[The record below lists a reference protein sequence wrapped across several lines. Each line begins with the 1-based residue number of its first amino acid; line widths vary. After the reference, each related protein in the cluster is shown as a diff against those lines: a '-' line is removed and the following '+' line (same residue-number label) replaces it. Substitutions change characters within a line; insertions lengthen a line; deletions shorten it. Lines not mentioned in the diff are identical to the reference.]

1 MRTYLELSPTPTDE
15 DCAQVGEPDYR
26 AKATKEMKAY
36 INQLYREFPDTQD
49 EGCEFFIKW
58 FPHEFGSYGYVCV
71 MYTEGNRMQEE
82 YAFSIE
88 NNLPYNWDEEALKEL
103 NGDSNE

>member
-1 MRTYLELSPTPTDE
+1 MRTYLELSPCPTDE
-15 DCAQVGEPDYR
+15 DCAQVGQPDYR

-36 INQLYREFPDTQD
+36 INQLYRQFPDAED
-49 EGCEFFIKW
+49 KGCDFFIKW

-71 MYTEGNRMQEE
+71 MFSEDEDMQVDFA
-82 YAFSIE
+82 YGVE
-88 NNLPYNWDEEALKEL
+88 NNLPDNWDDEALKEL